1 MNHYED
7 IKKIAN
13 YYGFEK
19 QGNKLAEEA
28 SELAAAMNKLLAGE
42 GSREAVVE
50 EMADTI
56 IMIKQMLYLMG
67 VKGNEL
73 IEMTNKKIKRQLKR
87 MSM

>member
-7 IKKIAN
+7 IKKIEN

-42 GSREAVVE
+42 DSREAVVE